1 MTLLEV
7 RGLDRSFGGLHAV
20 NEVSFNLTA
29 SSIKAVIGPNGA
41 GKTTIFNLI
50 SGSLAPSS
58 GKVFFKGKDITGA
71 RPFMVARMGII
82 RTFQAVKL
90 AKHMTVLDNVMIGRH
105 RRSSAGFLAGMLNLP
120 STWKEERSIREKA
133 LEAIETLGI
142 SKYLDKSAGGLPFG
156 IQRSVEFARAL
167 AAEPELLLLDEPASG
182 LNVYETME
190 LASLISKIRDKGI
203 TILIVEHDMSLVM
216 DISDEIVV
224 LDFGKK
230 IAEGTPRQIQ
240 ANREVIDIYLGDENA

>member
-1 MTLLEV
+1 VNLLEV
-7 RGLDRSFGGLHAV
+7 RGLDKRFGGLHAV
-20 NEVSFNLTA
+20 NEVSFDLA
-29 SSIKAVIGPNGA
+29 AGSIKAVIGPNGA

-50 SGSLAPSS
+50 SGSMPPSA
-58 GKVFFKGKDITGA
+58 GRVLFKGEDITGA
-71 RPFMVARMGII
+71 KPFVIARKGVI
-82 RTFQAVKL
+82 RTFQSVKL
-90 AKHMTVLDNVMIGRH
+90 AKHMTVLDNVMLGRH
-105 RRSSAGFLAGMLNLP
+105 RASSAGFLAGLLNLP
-120 STWKEERSIREKA
+120 STWKEEERIREKA

-142 SKYLDKSAGGLPFG
+142 AEYGDKSAGGLPFG

-190 LASLISKIRDKGI
+190 LASLISKIREKGI

-230 IAEGTPRQIQ
+230 IAEGTPREIQ
-240 ANREVIDIYLGDENA
+240 ANREVIDIYLGEEDA